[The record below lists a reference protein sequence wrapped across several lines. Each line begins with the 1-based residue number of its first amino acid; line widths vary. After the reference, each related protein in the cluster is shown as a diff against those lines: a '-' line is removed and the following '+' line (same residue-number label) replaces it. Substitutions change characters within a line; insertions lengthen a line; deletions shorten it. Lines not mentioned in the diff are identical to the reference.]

1 MNSKQ
6 FFKQLGMLLYGID
19 GIYDEYGRKC
29 KIASTNVLWIL
40 YALNDD
46 EKHSKKD
53 ICDGWSIPRTTI
65 NTIIKDLEKQQMVE
79 MIPIFGKRRKK
90 IRIPDVIVYING
102 LPLIVIE
109 LKSFDE
115 DAINATLEHSYAQL
129 GSNSKHDG
137 YRYDI
142 PTLFNYNV
150 EADV

>member
-46 EKHSKKD
+46 EKHSQKD

-65 NTIIKDLEKQQMVE
+65 NTIIKDLEQKQMVE
-79 MIPIFGKRRKK
+79 MIPILGKRREKYVKLTEKGKEYADYVLAKLYEKEKRIFEK
-90 IRIPDVIVYING
+90 INNPDKFI
-102 LPLIVIE
+102 
-109 LKSFDE
+109 KD
-115 DAINATLEHSYAQL
+115 LEA
-129 GSNSKHDG
+129 
-137 YRYDI
+137 
-142 PTLFNYNV
+142 LFNNV
-150 EADV
+150 KSIIEE

>member
-46 EKHSKKD
+46 EKHSQKD

-65 NTIIKDLEKQQMVE
+65 NTIIKDLEQQQMVE
-79 MIPIFGKRRKK
+79 MIPIPGKRREKYVKLTEKGKEYADYVLAKLYEKERMIFEK
-90 IRIPDVIVYING
+90 INDPDKFIND
-102 LPLIVIE
+102 LESLYNNVKLIIE
-109 LKSFDE
+109 E
-115 DAINATLEHSYAQL
+115 
-129 GSNSKHDG
+129 
-137 YRYDI
+137 
-142 PTLFNYNV
+142 
-150 EADV
+150 

>member
-46 EKHSKKD
+46 EKHSQKD

-79 MIPIFGKRRKK
+79 MIPIPGKRREKYVKLTEKGKEYADYVLAKLYEKEKRIFEK
-90 IRIPDVIVYING
+90 INNPDKFI
-102 LPLIVIE
+102 
-109 LKSFDE
+109 KD
-115 DAINATLEHSYAQL
+115 LEA
-129 GSNSKHDG
+129 
-137 YRYDI
+137 
-142 PTLFNYNV
+142 LFNNV
-150 EADV
+150 KSIIEE